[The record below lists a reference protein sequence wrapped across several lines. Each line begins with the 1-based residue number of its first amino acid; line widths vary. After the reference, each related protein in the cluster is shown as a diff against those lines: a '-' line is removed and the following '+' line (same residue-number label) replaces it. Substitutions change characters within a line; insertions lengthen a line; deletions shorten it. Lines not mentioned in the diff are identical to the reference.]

1 MYNNLLRI
9 IINLKLCDEHYLH
22 FNALPCIIKCRGV
35 CVSSLD
41 KVFRGFLIIGL
52 VMLVGRIV
60 TAICRQY
67 EIAFTTFFTDYH
79 IVSLLILAIGIF
91 GTEMKNY
98 QKKKGR
104 R

>member
-1 MYNNLLRI
+1 MQRIRLLFQALFAFQRSP
-9 IINLKLCDEHYLH
+9 LH
-22 FNALPCIIKCRGV
+22 NKVQRCLH
-35 CVSSLD
+35 VSSLD

-52 VMLVGRIV
+52 VMLGGRIV
-60 TAICRQY
+60 TAICREY
-67 EIAFTTFFTDYH
+67 DIAFTTFFTDYH
-79 IVSLLILAIGIF
+79 IVSLLILAIGIL